1 MGTTWGTAWGQH
13 GDSVGTEWGQHGDSR
28 HSSGGTPTQHRL
40 SPSPPAAVNGSTWGS
55 AVGIGPG
62 GGEELQIRGE
72 GSEKLQIRPPPPP
85 IGCGAEHPEQ
95 RSSVR
100 PTHSSRPHR
109 DGDGGGGRGRQSP
122 TFTPHSPHSCRPPQI
137 SPPPPPQPAPQRCV
151 IIYCVSA
158 CGAARPRP
166 HSAVGWGA
174 EPPYEGPQRDPPPP
188 HVPSC
193 CGGAQP

>member
-1 MGTTWGTAWGQH
+1 M
-13 GDSVGTEWGQHGDSR
+13 GTEWGQRGDSR

-62 GGEELQIRGE
+62 GGGGEELQIRRGGRE
-72 GSEKLQIRPPPPP
+72 ASDPPPP
-85 IGCGAEHPEQ
+85 
-95 RSSVR
+95 S
-100 PTHSSRPHR
+100 PHR
-109 DGDGGGGRGRQSP
+109 MWGRASRAAQLRAANTQLTSAPRWGRRGGGEADRAPHSPHIHP
-122 TFTPHSPHSCRPPQI
+122 TFTPQLPPPPNL
-137 SPPPPPQPAPQRCV
+137 PPPPPQPAPQRCV

-174 EPPYEGPQRDPPPP
+174 EPPYEGPQRDTPPP